1 MTLVQIH
8 RVIVT
13 VSSLISLNDVHNNGR
28 CHINHFLTQ
37 PSSIE
42 LIVHTHEVVILIHA
56 FNLGTKQGLKIILQ
70 IDREGFRLCV
80 EITVFLEASNRQ
92 CPMVMSSVE

>member
-1 MTLVQIH
+1 MADATLI
-8 RVIVT
+8 T
-13 VSSLISLNDVHNNGR
+13 
-28 CHINHFLTQ
+28 FLTE

-56 FNLGTKQGLKIILQ
+56 FNLGTKQGLKRILQ
-70 IDREGFRLCV
+70 TDREGFRLYV

>member
-1 MTLVQIH
+1 MTLVQNH

-13 VSSLISLNDVHNNGR
+13 VSPLISLNDVHNNGR
-28 CHINHFLTQ
+28 CHVNHFLTK

-56 FNLGTKQGLKIILQ
+56 FNLGTKQGLKKIL
-70 IDREGFRLCV
+70 R
-80 EITVFLEASNRQ
+80 
-92 CPMVMSSVE
+92 